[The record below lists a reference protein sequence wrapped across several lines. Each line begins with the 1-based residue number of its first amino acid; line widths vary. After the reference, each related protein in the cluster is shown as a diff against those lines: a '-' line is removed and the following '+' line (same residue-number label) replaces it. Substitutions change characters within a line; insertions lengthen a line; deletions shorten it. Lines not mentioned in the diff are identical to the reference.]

1 MTSESGPA
9 RIPADLFWQ
18 MVSGVMGIDPS
29 ELRPIVQPG
38 SGTPMQI
45 TAGAGTGKTTA
56 LTLKCLHAVYV
67 EAVPP
72 ETIVAT
78 TFTKKAARELQSRIL
93 SRGQQL
99 VRALRDH
106 LPENAFERLRLIDLN
121 LVRTGTLDSLVQGV
135 LREYKTPR
143 DPPPIPI
150 EPFVARGLLL
160 KEGLFARGR
169 HNDDP
174 LTDYLRRL
182 RGRRWPVGLG
192 SAEKARLLY
201 ELRFFCITS
210 GVDTRRYLE
219 QPDLHPGA
227 RVAFEALEDFER
239 AMESLRIADYTRLS
253 SLFLERLEKGAL
265 KEFARTLRLILV
277 DEYQDTDHLQERIYF
292 GLAAYA
298 RLNGGALVVV
308 GDDDQALYRFRGAT
322 VGLFRD
328 FVERFEHHFGQRP
341 QRHPLVV
348 NRRSTPEIIQYCQEF
363 VTNDPGYME
372 GRTPKPPLVPPPG
385 RLDSGVPVYL
395 LVKDGKTAEP
405 LAREVARVI
414 RSVLSREGWSPTPG
428 AEEVSIDHARG
439 SASDI
444 AIIAASAQERGN
456 DNEPTFIGYLRNEL
470 DRLGGPPLFNP
481 RGRDFTD
488 VTGLRVLLGLL
499 LEAFD
504 PSGAHCATERLP
516 RDIRDTFEQ
525 WRQDARAF
533 TPSPPAHVRPGLH
546 LHQYIES
553 LRDARS
559 SRAEG
564 PRTLLVSEVIYRLVT
579 WLPFFQD
586 DLEGLAYLEVIQ
598 RCLSQGESLGRWG
611 SKIAYDTNGPVTGSV
626 REFLW
631 NFLVPL
637 AAGDLELDEELLETL
652 PPNRLSVL
660 TIHQAKGLEYPMVI
674 VDIGSWIKDGH
685 AHPALRYP
693 DRDPDKPNL
702 LARELGPFA
711 RYVDEWRT
719 ERDARFDDLV
729 RKYFVAASR
738 ARQMLLLVA
747 HRGGIAKGTS
757 NVAAWT
763 RRDEEQSLGPRTSFT
778 VTLQ

>member
-9 RIPADLFWQ
+9 QISADLFWQ
-18 MVSGVMGIDPS
+18 IVSGAMEMDPS
-29 ELRPIVQPG
+29 ELRPIVEPG
-38 SGTPMQI
+38 SGAPMQI

-99 VRALRDH
+99 VRALRAHVPDE
-106 LPENAFERLRLIDLN
+106 PYERLRLLDLN

-135 LREYKTPR
+135 LNEYKAPR
-143 DPPPIPI
+143 DPPPVPI

-169 HNDDP
+169 HNDEH

-182 RGRRWPVGLG
+182 RGRRWPVGM
-192 SAEKARLLY
+192 STAEKARILY
-201 ELRFFCITS
+201 DLRFFCLTS

-227 RVAFEALEDFER
+227 KVAFEALQDFEH
-239 AMESLRIADYTRLS
+239 ALESLRIADYTRLS
-253 SLFLERLEKGAL
+253 TLFLQRLEEGSL

-292 GLAAYA
+292 GLAAHA

-322 VGLFRD
+322 VGLFHD
-328 FVERFEHHFGQRP
+328 FVERFESRFGQRP

-363 VTNDPGYME
+363 VTNDPGYKE
-372 GRTPKPPLVPPPG
+372 GRTPKPPLMPPP
-385 RLDSGVPVYL
+385 DTESSGVPVYL
-395 LVKDGKTAEP
+395 LVKDGKSAEP
-405 LAREVARVI
+405 LAQELARI
-414 RSVLSREGWSPTPG
+414 ICAVLSREGWRPAPG
-428 AEEVSIDHARG
+428 EEEVSIDHERG

-444 AIIAASAQERGN
+444 AIISASAQERGHEG
-456 DNEPTFIGYLRNEL
+456 EPTFIGHLRNEL
-470 DRLGGPPLFNP
+470 RRLGGPPLFNP
-481 RGRDFTD
+481 RGRDFAD
-488 VTGLRVLLGLL
+488 VPGISVLLGLL

-504 PSGAHCATERLP
+504 PSGALCENERLP
-516 RDIRDTFEQ
+516 RDIRETFEE
-525 WRQDARAF
+525 WREAARAF
-533 TPSPPAHVRPGLH
+533 TPSPPAHVRPGIQ

-553 LRDARS
+553 LRDWRLPPTES
-559 SRAEG
+559 
-564 PRTLLVSEVIYRLVT
+564 PRTLLISEVIYRLVT
-579 WLPFFQD
+579 WLPYFQD

-598 RCLSQGESLGRWG
+598 RCLSQGETLGRWG
-611 SKIAYDTNGPVTGSV
+611 SKIAYDEHGPVTASV

-652 PPNRLSVL
+652 PPNRLPVL

-685 AHPALRYP
+685 SHPVLRYP
-693 DRDPDKPNL
+693 ERDADRPNL
-702 LARELGPFA
+702 LERELGPFA
-711 RYVDEWRT
+711 RYVDERRT

-747 HRGGIAKGTS
+747 HRGGIAKGTP

-763 RRDEEQSLGPRTSFT
+763 RRDEDKSLGPRTSYT
-778 VTLQ
+778 VTLR